1 MNKIEDN
8 LEKNLEKIN
17 RPSRRIYIF
26 SFIISLILAIIINNL
41 CSVSIGNLINWIFS
55 SEIIYSIFFSPVIKC
70 LSLIISF
77 RLAYSRFNQLNIKR
91 IIFWLWMTAIIHT
104 NYINLRIN
112 YSQESNSYNDF
123 ELVIRI
129 ILEILGYVFAINY
142 LNKFFDKKEL
152 KNENNK

>member
-17 RPSRRIYIF
+17 RPSRRNYIF

-129 ILEILGYVFAINY
+129 ILAILGYVFAINY